1 MTQKRP
7 VRRRLAL
14 VPFAYR
20 RWLLSGQPYCFIYLS
35 QEGKRCR
42 AMWKAFG
49 EIVCERYARKRPF
62 RRPANWWR
70 FDAPR
75 DRLPHETKFDY
86 LCRHEELLFAW
97 EKRRLLA
104 QTQRLDQLCREL
116 DDRSQ

>member
-14 VPFAYR
+14 VPFTYR
-20 RWLLSGQPYCFIYLS
+20 RWLLSGKPYAFIYLA

-42 AMWKAFG
+42 SMWKTFG
-49 EIVCERYARKRPF
+49 PEVVERCARRHPF
-62 RRPANWWR
+62 HRPANWWR

-75 DRLPHETKFDY
+75 DRRAGETRFDF
-86 LCRHEELLFAW
+86 LARHPELLFAW

-104 QTQRLDQLCREL
+104 QTQRLDQLTRFI
-116 DDRSQ
+116 DD